1 MCHTM
6 ELVYLHVAKE
16 SCVEREVDIQLGEI
30 IMISVLSSLSFTL
43 LSVIH
48 SFIIMIGVKPY
59 RVSEARKATWSSS
72 VLEFG
77 IVSV

>member
-1 MCHTM
+1 MYYMSKTVLRRKGSGHTIRRNN
-6 ELVYLHVAKE
+6 HDF
-16 SCVEREVDIQLGEI
+16 C
-30 IMISVLSSLSFTL
+30 LSSLRFTL
-43 LSVIH
+43 LSAKH
-48 SFIIMIGVKPY
+48 SFIIMIGVKPN

>member
-1 MCHTM
+1 MYYMSKTVLRRKGSGHTIRRNN
-6 ELVYLHVAKE
+6 HDF
-16 SCVEREVDIQLGEI
+16 C
-30 IMISVLSSLSFTL
+30 SSLSSTL
-43 LSVIH
+43 LSVKH
-48 SFIIMIGVKPY
+48 SFIIMIGVKPN

>member
-1 MCHTM
+1 M
-6 ELVYLHVAKE
+6 ELILRCSKLAVRTWLTTYWIYVLT
-16 SCVEREVDIQLGEI
+16 SCL
-30 IMISVLSSLSFTL
+30 TL

-48 SFIIMIGVKPY
+48 SFIIMIGVNPH

>member
-1 MCHTM
+1 MSYNITG
-6 ELVYLHVAKE
+6 ESHVGKE

-30 IMISVLSSLSFTL
+30 IMISVLSSLSFTF

-48 SFIIMIGVKPY
+48 SFIIMIGVKSH
-59 RVSEARKATWSSS
+59 RVSVARKATWSSS

>member
-1 MCHTM
+1 M
-6 ELVYLHVAKE
+6 LHVGKE

-30 IMISVLSSLSFTL
+30 IMISVLSSLSFTF

-48 SFIIMIGVKPY
+48 SFIITIGVTPH
-59 RVSEARKATWSSS
+59 RVSVARKATWSSS

>member
-1 MCHTM
+1 
-6 ELVYLHVAKE
+6 
-16 SCVEREVDIQLGEI
+16 
-30 IMISVLSSLSFTL
+30 MISVLSSLSFTL

-48 SFIIMIGVKPY
+48 SFVIGSGIGVKPY
-59 RVSEARKATWSSS
+59 SVSEANKSTWSSS

>member
-1 MCHTM
+1 MT
-6 ELVYLHVAKE
+6 ENGTDVLPVAKE
-16 SCVEREVDIQLGEI
+16 SRIEKEVDILLGEI

-48 SFIIMIGVKPY
+48 SFIIMFFAMPHNVI
-59 RVSEARKATWSSS
+59 EARNWAIGSSRF
-72 VLEFG
+72 LELG